1 LKLKSKEQFDT
12 YRDRGQ
18 DEKTTKVCED
28 EAELGICGDEI
39 GNHRQ
44 NIFLRDFE
52 LSVTLVGRQ

>member
-18 DEKTTKVCED
+18 DEKKIKVYED
-28 EAELGICGDEI
+28 ESQLGICGSEV